1 MDAIPFAAAVIE
13 PLKEVVGAILD
24 IEVGAQ
30 VVIVGVVVKNL
41 FDLFKGMVETVDSF
55 DMGKPGSHAL
65 PKFEDVKID
74 WVHA

>member
-1 MDAIPFAAAVIE
+1 VIE

-30 VVIVGVVVKNL
+30 VVIVGVVLKSL
-41 FDLFKGMVETVDSF
+41 FDLFKGMIETVDTF
-55 DMGKPGSHAL
+55 DMDKPGSHTL

-74 WVHA
+74 WAGSHP